1 MAEQVRVENSYLK
14 HKARPYVFKSL
25 FLKIQHQHNVN
36 VWGFLMLCLLCVTVC
51 EQVRSSCSLKTPS
64 SGDDPKQ
71 QPAATEG
78 HDRI

>member
-1 MAEQVRVENSYLK
+1 MFSNLFFKKSSTNIMLMFGVF
-14 HKARPYVFKSL
+14 YVMF
-25 FLKIQHQHNVN
+25 V
-36 VWGFLMLCLLCVTVC
+36 VTVC

>member
-1 MAEQVRVENSYLK
+1 MFSNLFFKKSSTNIMLMFGVF
-14 HKARPYVFKSL
+14 YVMF
-25 FLKIQHQHNVN
+25 V
-36 VWGFLMLCLLCVTVC
+36 VTVC
-51 EQVRSSCSLKTPS
+51 EQVRSSCLLKTPS

>member
-1 MAEQVRVENSYLK
+1 MFSNLFFKISSTNIMLMFGVF
-14 HKARPYVFKSL
+14 YVMF
-25 FLKIQHQHNVN
+25 V
-36 VWGFLMLCLLCVTVC
+36 VTVR